1 MPVVLFLSHTDT
13 KMDRLTYTGSET
25 DKIHLKN
32 VTCKEYTWAPY
43 CPTGNLLV
51 DFTISNGEFDETRN
65 RRINQRLVFLEE
77 IIPILKLL
85 HQHTATRTPYDPPRE
100 YTRMVNIYKRIRL
113 SDGAIDDVEFKLV
126 QYFPRK
132 IFVVSVMGLN
142 AIINAFNGEYIERL
156 NTQPETDF
164 KLLMNQCTRRL
175 PSMAQNKESG
185 RYSMQQQDPSAGLPP
200 VVYLQDGNRI
210 RLFGTLSHD
219 GENIM
224 QATVVFVDP
233 DISTR
238 KHSREI
244 ASGFAVDTVGTV
256 PSSRKRKKNT
266 QAHTTYTTLS
276 NSANKLQFMRTVAE
290 HVREGKLPSFD
301 TKMHLSNAAKHFQV
315 QHGKRLPCVRV
326 KTYRHVKKGVA
337 PHPNVK
343 SYSQY
348 RCFPESMTLG
358 LNPVVTCAS
367 DRGEGGVM
375 CNQTCKE
382 RTAEWDP
389 CGETNFMDQDT
400 IQLSTFRTWDP
411 VLGSV
416 AAFRFNVI
424 VVGESGDKAC
434 VEFQP
439 INPMWHV
446 GFVRG
451 KLSSD
456 LRPALREDMGDLINP
471 EYYAQVTDQLSPSM
485 FAWLLVQGPKG
496 DKCYSELER
505 RPNKV
510 SVSDAT
516 TSVQHN
522 RVPWNPSEAYSWTF
536 PPFPER
542 VAKCNTPVQL
552 GNRDPIIS
560 TPRQTS
566 IVPNM
571 IRGDTV
577 EVLLDTGGVRNAP
590 EGPYIA
596 GQVVHSIQNHHTM
609 CASRMMGSKVHGAET
624 PWTKHGNVRIR
635 SAAGFMWGVAFGDS
649 VSARPVWSLEKS
661 ALLRCCTDK
670 CNQQRRTAA
679 DIILSQQDRLQ
690 YTSLVAMIDI
700 HTMTISPGPDHGTPT
715 TMVVDDPIL
724 HFDRPCHCNP
734 LWKAKHV
741 IPHVSSLKY
750 DLDGPVVDFDEY
762 DLHACYLPTQSS
774 RPEVYD
780 VVMYDGTSR
789 QVRRE
794 HIFEYVHGERIPYRF
809 DHTGADRAVVVV
821 LHGTKARHL
830 KYLSEK
836 IAGMPRHIP
845 AGSDIRNQARA
856 YAGIHLVEGTT
867 SILQNGKRK
876 DLHVHDPISYQL
888 PQPYVARWDK
898 DGNGRFETDVRWL
911 ESSALHLVNRDKK
924 SGLSKHVVVPL
935 ARPNSRSWKLN
946 HVIIQT
952 PAKKKHHSKTSH
964 RI

>member
-1 MPVVLFLSHTDT
+1 MFKLTHT
-13 KMDRLTYTGSET
+13 GNQT
-25 DKIHLKN
+25 DEIHLKN
-32 VTCKEYTWAPY
+32 IICKEYTWVPY
-43 CPTGNLLV
+43 CPTGNLLL
-51 DFTISNGEFDETRN
+51 DLTISNGEFDETRN
-65 RRINQRLVFLEE
+65 QWINQRLVFLEE
-77 IIPILKLL
+77 ILPQLKLL
-85 HQHTATRTPYDPPRE
+85 HRHIATRTPYNPPQE
-100 YTRMVNIYKRIRL
+100 YKRMMHIYKRIRL
-113 SDGAIDDVEFKLV
+113 SEDSINDVEFKLV

-132 IFVVSVMGLN
+132 IFVVSVTGLN
-142 AIINAFNGEYIERL
+142 AIINAFNGEYIDRL

-164 KLLMNQCTRRL
+164 KLLMNQSTRRHVL
-175 PSMAQNKESG
+175 PNTHDEEDAG
-185 RYSMQQQDPSAGLPP
+185 RAIQQQHDPSTELPP
-200 VVYLQDGNRI
+200 TVYLQDGNRI

-219 GENIM
+219 GENTM

-256 PSSRKRKKNT
+256 PSSRKRKKNIQT
-266 QAHTTYTTLS
+266 QTTYTTLS
-276 NSANKLQFMRTVAE
+276 DSASKLQFMRTVAE

-301 TKMHLSNAAKHFQV
+301 TKMHLSNASKHFQL

-326 KTYRHVKKGVA
+326 KTYRQLNGTA

-358 LNPVVTCAS
+358 LNPVVTCAG

-389 CGETNFMDQDT
+389 YGETNFMDHDT

-411 VLGSV
+411 RLGSV
-416 AAFRFNVI
+416 AAFRFNVRVI
-424 VVGESGDKAC
+424 GKSGDKAC

-451 KLSSD
+451 KLSSEI
-456 LRPALREDMGDLINP
+456 RPALREDMEDLINP
-471 EYYAQVTDQLSPSM
+471 DYYAQVTDQLSSPI

-496 DKCYSELER
+496 DKGYSELHR
-505 RPNKV
+505 RANNAEDP
-510 SVSDAT
+510 
-516 TSVQHN
+516 VQHN
-522 RVPWNPSEAYSWTF
+522 RVPWSPGEAYSWTF

-542 VAKCNTPVQL
+542 VASCNTPIQL
-552 GNRDPIIS
+552 SDRDPMIS
-560 TPRQTS
+560 MPREAS
-566 IVPNM
+566 MVPCM
-571 IRGDTV
+571 IRGDAI
-577 EVLLDTGGVRNAP
+577 ELLLDTGGVRNTP

-635 SAAGFMWGVAFGDS
+635 NVAGFMWGVAFGDS
-649 VSARPVWSLEKS
+649 VSARPVWSVEKS
-661 ALLRCCTDK
+661 TLLQCCANK
-670 CNQQRRTAA
+670 CKQQRHAA
-679 DIILSQQDRLQ
+679 SNIILSQQDRLQ

-724 HFDRPCHCNP
+724 HFDRPCHSNP
-734 LWKAKHV
+734 LWEARHV
-741 IPHVSSLKY
+741 IPHISSLKY

-762 DLHACYLPTQSS
+762 DVHACYLPTATND
-774 RPEVYD
+774 PAVYD
-780 VVMYDGTSR
+780 VVLYDGTPK
-789 QVRRE
+789 QVQRE
-794 HIFEYVHGERIPYRF
+794 HLFEYVRGERIPYRF
-809 DHTGADRAVVVV
+809 DNMSIDRAVVVAYP
-821 LHGTKARHL
+821 GTKARHL

-845 AGSDIRNQARA
+845 AGSDIRSQAQA
-856 YAGIHLVEGTT
+856 YAGIDLVEGTT

-888 PQPYVARWDK
+888 PQPYTARWDK
-898 DGNGRFETDVRWL
+898 DGSGRFETDIPWL
-911 ESSALHLVNRDKK
+911 ESSALHLVNRDKT
-924 SGLSKHVVVPL
+924 SGLSKHVVVPTGK
-935 ARPNSRSWKLN
+935 PNSRSWKLN
-946 HVIIQT
+946 HVVIQT
-952 PAKKKHHSKTSH
+952 PVKKKHSSKSR